1 MSATSLRRVAPKR
14 LRRRGRAAVEELREA
29 HSTLVAER
37 QKLRAAGVG
46 FEALERNRLEIVHC
60 QWALARALIA
70 LHMPRRTARSAA

>member
-29 HSTLVAER
+29 HSTLVA
-37 QKLRAAGVG
+37 VG